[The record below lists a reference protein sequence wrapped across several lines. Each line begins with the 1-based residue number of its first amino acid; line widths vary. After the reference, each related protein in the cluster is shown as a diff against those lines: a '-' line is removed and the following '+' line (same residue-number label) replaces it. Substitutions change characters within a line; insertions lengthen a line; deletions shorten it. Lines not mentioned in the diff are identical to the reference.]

1 MTTKTKIFTRHLI
14 RLLMAIAV
22 SSTLLVVPSAA
33 NASANSI
40 IDNPSRP
47 TLIFVFQ
54 PFCYYCKR
62 AAPFVA
68 QLHAQLGADMDFIM
82 VTDYADH
89 TPFSNSFRSTF
100 GLTMPLIE
108 DRGLDFAKYKINGY
122 PNFLWSVPGEGVTN
136 WGPVGYD
143 ATAWARKDVPA
154 LLRLAKYGPPPARI
168 STIKVGARPVVGQV
182 DVSWSPV
189 TAKTP
194 ISHYEVRARKSSS
207 SAPQATSK
215 STILGTTGDQPN
227 GIVMDAAGNIYTTN
241 HGDFN
246 ATDQRSNNVSKI
258 TPAGVSGIFATTGK
272 YPIGIVMDAA
282 GNIYTANS
290 SSDNV
295 SKITPAGVSTIL
307 GTTGL
312 GPTQIVMDAAG
323 NIYTTNRGSDNVSK
337 ITPAGVS
344 TIFATTGEFPYGIVM
359 DAAGNI
365 YTTNRYA
372 NNVSKITPAGVS
384 RIFAT
389 TGAGPLGIVMDVA
402 GNIYTAN
409 MDSNNVSK
417 ITPAGVSTILGTTG
431 DYPSGIVMDAAGNIY
446 TANSSSNNVSKITP
460 AGVSTILG
468 TTGDQPK
475 RIVIDATGNI
485 YTTNRGSDNVS
496 KITPAG
502 GSATNTTQSKDEEVF
517 GVSGVSAAIGI
528 SNATLDITYLVAVRA
543 ISPAGTGAWS
553 EETSVSWKTSSTT
566 ATVATVKTLS
576 RGTSLTAE
584 SIASYAKLA
593 IKAGSVASLKVSAK
607 SSKYCIASFGA
618 TQLLGYQ
625 VGSCTVTVTLISK
638 TGQSTSKTVTL
649 EVTE

>member
-207 SAPQATSK
+207 APQATSK

-258 TPAGVSGIFATTGK
+258 TPAGVS
-272 YPIGIVMDAA
+272 
-282 GNIYTANS
+282 
-290 SSDNV
+290 
-295 SKITPAGVSTIL
+295 
-307 GTTGL
+307 
-312 GPTQIVMDAAG
+312 
-323 NIYTTNRGSDNVSK
+323 
-337 ITPAGVS
+337 

-372 NNVSKITPAGVS
+372 NNVSKITPAG
-384 RIFAT
+384 
-389 TGAGPLGIVMDVA
+389 D
-402 GNIYTAN
+402 
-409 MDSNNVSK
+409 
-417 ITPAGVSTILGTTG
+417 
-431 DYPSGIVMDAAGNIY
+431 
-446 TANSSSNNVSKITP
+446 
-460 AGVSTILG
+460 
-468 TTGDQPK
+468 
-475 RIVIDATGNI
+475 
-485 YTTNRGSDNVS
+485 
-496 KITPAG
+496 
-502 GSATNTTQSKDEEVF
+502 SATNTTQSKDEEVF